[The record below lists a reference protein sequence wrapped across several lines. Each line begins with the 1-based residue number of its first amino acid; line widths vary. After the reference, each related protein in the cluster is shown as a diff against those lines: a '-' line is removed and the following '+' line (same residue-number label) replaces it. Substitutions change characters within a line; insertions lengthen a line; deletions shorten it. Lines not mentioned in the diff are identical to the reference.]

1 MMAMAVSASASAV
14 AAQQPQSLW
23 HYDPADGDTV
33 FSMPGW
39 MARDPYHGRVF
50 LTDAMERRVFVL
62 DGATGRLLRTIG
74 REGDGPGEFRFIGLV
89 ALSPDGKLLA
99 VHDQVRQSVDLFNQ
113 EFRPIERRNVGMM
126 YSPKSLAV
134 LNDSTVVLS
143 GGHMPFKQLLSSV
156 TWADDESVTFNGPL
170 PPEGKNPGDINQMVG
185 RANVA
190 GGVLA
195 QGRDGLL
202 LAEAATGDVWLI
214 TRTGKARLAAG
225 PGGVTDVAEK
235 YMRPITLKDGKPGFS
250 PWTRFPQAIYLEE
263 EAPNTFLEGWSQAD
277 DTLFTFYRLRPG
289 AAPERLLD
297 LHERIFGLVRYD
309 ASSFILL
316 EDPAPGTYRLERRE
330 IRLSR
335 VTRAP

>member
-1 MMAMAVSASASAV
+1 LVSASVA
-14 AAQQPQSLW
+14 AAQQPASFW

-39 MARDPYHGRVF
+39 MAFDPHHGRIY

-62 DGATGRLLRTIG
+62 DGATGRILRTIG

-89 ALSPDGKLLA
+89 AQSPDGKLLA
-99 VHDQVRQSVDLFNQ
+99 VHDQVRQSVDLFNA

-126 YSPKSLAV
+126 YSPKGLAV
-134 LNDSTVVLS
+134 LNDTTVVLS
-143 GGHMPFKQLLSSV
+143 GGHMPFQQTLASV
-156 TWADDESVTFNGPL
+156 TWADDESVTFSGPL
-170 PPEGKNPGDINQMVG
+170 PPEVKNPKDVNQMVG

-225 PGGVTDVAEK
+225 PGGVKDVAEK
-235 YMRPITLKDGKPGFS
+235 YMRPITLKDGKPGWS
-250 PWTRFPQAIYLEE
+250 PWNRFPQAIYLEE

-289 AAPERLLD
+289 AEPERLLD

-309 ASSFILL
+309 ASSFIVLG
-316 EDPAPGTYRLERRE
+316 DPAPGTYRLERRE
-330 IRLSR
+330 IRLPR